1 MALRKD
7 DVFMKH
13 ILCGKIR
20 SCVCAKVRGAG
31 NKGDRRQK
39 KNRAEQARVVTE
51 VLWMRWDKD
60 TNILKLQ
67 TFS

>member
-39 KNRAEQARVVTE
+39 NQSRASQGCHR
-51 VLWMRWDKD
+51 R
-60 TNILKLQ
+60 
-67 TFS
+67 FYG

>member
-20 SCVCAKVRGAG
+20 SCVWAKVRGAG
-31 NKGDRRQK
+31 NKGDREAEKPEQSKPGLSQK
-39 KNRAEQARVVTE
+39 

-60 TNILKLQ
+60 TNILKPQ
-67 TFS
+67 MFP

>member
-31 NKGDRRQK
+31 NKGDREAEKPEQSKPGLSQK
-39 KNRAEQARVVTE
+39 

-60 TNILKLQ
+60 TNILKPQ
-67 TFS
+67 MFP